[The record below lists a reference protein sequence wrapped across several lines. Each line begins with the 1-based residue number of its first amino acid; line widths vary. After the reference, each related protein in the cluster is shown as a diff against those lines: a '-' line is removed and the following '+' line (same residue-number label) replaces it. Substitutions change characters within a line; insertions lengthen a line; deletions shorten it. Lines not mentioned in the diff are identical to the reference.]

1 MTIKEYTLYDAGE
14 ILPLYKSVGWT
25 NYARSPD
32 MLEKAYRR
40 SLLVL
45 AAYEGER
52 LAGVIRVVGDGC
64 SIVFVQDV
72 LVLPEYQRRGIGT
85 ALVRAVLERY
95 SHVYQMELATDN
107 TEKTSAFYRSL
118 GFTPLEELGCRG
130 FIKMN
135 F

>member
-25 NYARSPD
+25 NYVRSPD

>member
-25 NYARSPD
+25 NYVRSPD

-45 AAYEGER
+45 AAYEGES

-64 SIVFVQDV
+64 SIIFVQDV

-118 GFTPLEELGCRG
+118 GFKPLEELGCRG